1 MFIFPIFITLYLDS
15 LIIRRLTYKNK
26 CLNIELESLILISK
40 SLKIVQKTTTTQKT
54 ATKIIKNN
62 RSSIK

>member
-1 MFIFPIFITLYLDS
+1 MFVKITLYLDS

-26 CLNIELESLILISK
+26 CLNIELESLIHLSK
-40 SLKIVQKTTTTQKT
+40 SLKIVQKKTTTQKT

-62 RSSIK
+62 NRSSRN